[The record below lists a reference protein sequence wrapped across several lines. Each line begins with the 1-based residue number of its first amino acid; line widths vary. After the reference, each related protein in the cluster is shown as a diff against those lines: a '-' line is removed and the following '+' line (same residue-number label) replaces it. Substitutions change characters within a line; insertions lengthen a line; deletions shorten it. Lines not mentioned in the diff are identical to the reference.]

1 MTERLRVAV
10 GSQEV
15 RLGEVEELIRA
26 NFPGFRVEKDD
37 HLAMDEE
44 YYSWVR
50 KGLKA
55 STVRYAK
62 GAIRVPQTF
71 RIKLICTKIQ
81 DSAIRRHVG
90 FLRITKVMVKR
101 FGELSDEDAK
111 KDGFDDKEQLIEA
124 MQDFYD
130 TEIDDNEPVSIF
142 EFKFEP
148 RR

>member
-1 MTERLRVAV
+1 MTERLRIAV

-50 KGLKA
+50 QGLKA

-71 RIKLICTKIQ
+71 RIKLIKTKIA
-81 DSAIRRHVG
+81 DPASRSHAG
-90 FLRITKVMVKR
+90 FLRITRVEVKR
-101 FGELSDEDAK
+101 FRQLSDEDAK
-111 KDGFDDKEQLIEA
+111 KDGFDDREQLIEA
-124 MQDFYD
+124 MQDFYA
-130 TEIDDNEPVSIF
+130 TEIEDEEPVSIF